1 MIPSPQ
7 YRAYVD
13 TGDCRVVRL
22 DYGYFVRPAE
32 ETGTGQ
38 ARVEPVL
45 GYAVMHPQ
53 GTLLLDTGMGE
64 HPDVDAHYRPRR
76 VSLPVALRS
85 AGLAADEVTLVINC
99 HLHFDHCGGNPAL
112 PGRPII
118 VQQRELLAAQGEDY
132 TLPEL
137 IEAPGLRYDKID
149 GEAEPLPG
157 VLVVPTP
164 GHTDGHQSVI
174 VRRPSGTVIVLAGQS
189 HDTATAYSA
198 DVLAVRAAA
207 DGHAQPLPVAP
218 DWVARLHDLDPARV
232 YFAHDHSVWVP
243 S

>member
-1 MIPSPQ
+1 MNTRGTRI
-7 YRAYVD
+7 
-13 TGDCRVVRL
+13 VRL

-45 GYAVMHPQ
+45 GYAVMHSQ
-53 GTLLLDTGMGE
+53 GTMLLDTGMGA
-64 HPDVDAHYRPRR
+64 HADVDAHYRPRR
-76 VSLPVALRS
+76 VPLPVALQ
-85 AGLAADEVTLVINC
+85 AGGLTDDDVKLIVNC
-99 HLHFDHCGGNPAL
+99 HLHFDHCGGNPSL

-118 VQQRELLAAQGEDY
+118 VQERELLAARGEDY

-137 IEAPGLRYDKID
+137 IEAPGLRYDEIA

-174 VRRPSGTVIVLAGQS
+174 VRQADGTVVVLAGQS

-198 DVLAVRAAA
+198 DVLAGGQRRTGMHSRFPSHRTGFAVCVTWTR
-207 DGHAQPLPVAP
+207 HACTSPTTTLFGPVVKP
-218 DWVARLHDLDPARV
+218 
-232 YFAHDHSVWVP
+232 
-243 S
+243 